1 LYPVSVS
8 DYAPKKVRERAAS
21 EGQPPAGAADRS
33 SETQKTPRQ
42 HPMEARPADDTDDD
56 HGAPLAPAGPHERP
70 ANGPDDG
77 DDNPPIPFKP
87 RGAREEAPARADSAE
102 GDFDDHL
109 DRLESSLNQIRRE
122 RAELEDETPVRSP
135 RASADGGDEPFP
147 RLARTGTEGGDEPFP
162 RLTRASA
169 EDGDEPFPRITRAS
183 TEGGDEPFP
192 RLPRASQLP
201 PVPGLRAPAG
211 GRDNYIDGFRLPR
224 SLGPTYVPPP
234 PLREKRTNHLGLA
247 LRVAIACAIAAP
259 AAYYLAAG
267 SGPSKSDRGPK
278 LSAAGTRPVD
288 LPPMPAAS
296 PAVAQQGGPAQA
308 VPLRAQVLPAQPL
321 PPQAVP
327 PQGLSPQATPGPV
340 VQAPQAPVAQMQ
352 VQTSQPLTRLNDMRP
367 DAPPPAQGAGV
378 AMANV
383 NPAAPPPAASQPV
396 RAIDTGAVK
405 LLLTQ
410 GEQFVNTGDLV
421 TARLLFRRAAEAGD
435 ADGALSLGATYDPGV
450 LAKLGVRGIAPD
462 IEQARSWY
470 EKARDLG
477 SAEAPRRLKLLANR

>member
-1 LYPVSVS
+1 MSTPTGRPLYPVSVS
-8 DYAPKKVRERAAS
+8 DYAPKKVRDRAAS
-21 EGQPPAGAADRS
+21 EGQSAAGAADRS
-33 SETQKTPRQ
+33 SETPKMPRQ
-42 HPMEARPADDTDDD
+42 HPTEARPAGDADDD
-56 HGAPLAPAGPHERP
+56 HEAPLAPTGPHEHP
-70 ANGPDDG
+70 ANRPDHG
-77 DDNPPIPFKP
+77 DDANPPIPFKP
-87 RGAREEAPARADSAE
+87 RGAREDGAARTDSAD
-102 GDFDDHL
+102 GGYDHDL
-109 DRLESSLNQIRRE
+109 DRLESSLNEIRRE
-122 RAELEDETPVRSP
+122 RAALEDEAPPRPP
-135 RASADGGDEPFP
+135 RASAEAGDE
-147 RLARTGTEGGDEPFP
+147 A
-162 RLTRASA
+162 
-169 EDGDEPFPRITRAS
+169 
-183 TEGGDEPFP
+183 FP

-201 PVPGLRAPAG
+201 PVPGLRGPAS

-247 LRVAIACAIAAP
+247 LRVAVACAIAAP

-267 SGPSKSDRGPK
+267 GGPKSDRGPK
-278 LSAAGTRPVD
+278 LSAAGTRVVD

-296 PAVAQQGGPAQA
+296 PAVAHQGGPAQA
-308 VPLRAQVLPAQPL
+308 LPLQAQALPAQPL
-321 PPQAVP
+321 APQPVP
-327 PQGLSPQATPGPV
+327 PQGLSPQATPAAQP
-340 VQAPQAPVAQMQ
+340 PQAPVAQ
-352 VQTSQPLTRLNDMRP
+352 VPVSQPLTRLNDIRP
-367 DAPPPAQGAGV
+367 DAAAPPAQGAPAGV
-378 AMANV
+378 ALASV
-383 NPAAPPPAASQPV
+383 NPAPPPAASKPV
-396 RAIDTGAVK
+396 RAVDGEAVK

>member
-1 LYPVSVS
+1 MSTPTGRPLYPVSVS

-21 EGQPPAGAADRS
+21 EGQPAAGAADRS
-33 SETQKTPRQ
+33 SETPKTPRQ
-42 HPMEARPADDTDDD
+42 HPTEARPADGTDDD
-56 HGAPLAPAGPHERP
+56 HEAPLAPTGPHERP
-70 ANGPDDG
+70 ANGPDHG

-87 RGAREEAPARADSAE
+87 RNAREDASARADSAE
-102 GDFDDHL
+102 GGFDDDL
-109 DRLESSLNQIRRE
+109 ERLESSLSQIRRD
-122 RAELEDETPVRSP
+122 RAELEEQALPRPP
-135 RASADGGDEPFP
+135 RASA
-147 RLARTGTEGGDEPFP
+147 
-162 RLTRASA
+162 
-169 EDGDEPFPRITRAS
+169 
-183 TEGGDEPFP
+183 EGGDEPFP

-201 PVPGLRAPAG
+201 PAPGLRAPAGG

-247 LRVAIACAIAAP
+247 LRVAVACAIAAP

-267 SGPSKSDRGPK
+267 GGHSKSDRGPK
-278 LSAAGTRPVD
+278 LSSAETRPVD
-288 LPPMPAAS
+288 LPPMPAVS

-308 VPLRAQVLPAQPL
+308 LPPRAQVLPAQPL
-321 PPQAVP
+321 PPEAVP
-327 PQGLSPQATPGPV
+327 PQAISPPPTRVAQP
-340 VQAPQAPVAQMQ
+340 PQVPVAQ
-352 VQTSQPLTRLNDMRP
+352 VPAPQPLTTRLNDVRP
-367 DAPPPAQGAGV
+367 DAAPPAQGSGV
-378 AMANV
+378 AIASV
-383 NPAAPPPAASQPV
+383 NPAAAPPAASKPV
-396 RAIDTGAVK
+396 RAVDTEAVK

-421 TARLLFRRAAEAGD
+421 TARLLFRRAAESGD

>member
-21 EGQPPAGAADRS
+21 EGQPAAGAADRS
-33 SETQKTPRQ
+33 SETPKTPRQ
-42 HPMEARPADDTDDD
+42 HPTEARPADGTDND
-56 HGAPLAPAGPHERP
+56 HEAPLAPTGPHERP

-77 DDNPPIPFKP
+77 NDNRPIPFKP
-87 RGAREEAPARADSAE
+87 RGAREESPARADSAE
-102 GDFDDHL
+102 GEFENDL

-122 RAELEDETPVRSP
+122 RAELEDEALARSP
-135 RASADGGDEPFP
+135 RASAEGDDEPFP
-147 RLARTGTEGGDEPFP
+147 RLARASHEGGDEPV
-162 RLTRASA
+162 
-169 EDGDEPFPRITRAS
+169 
-183 TEGGDEPFP
+183 P

-247 LRVAIACAIAAP
+247 LRVAVACAIAAP

-267 SGPSKSDRGPK
+267 GGPSKSDRAPK

-288 LPPMPAAS
+288 LPPMPAMS
-296 PAVAQQGGPAQA
+296 PAVAQQGAPAQA
-308 VPLRAQVLPAQPL
+308 LPPRAQVLPAQPL

-327 PQGLSPQATPGPV
+327 PQGAQGFSPQGLSPQATPGPV
-340 VQAPQAPVAQMQ
+340 AQAPQAPAAQMQ
-352 VQTSQPLTRLNDMRP
+352 VPASQPLTRLNDVRP
-367 DAPPPAQGAGV
+367 DPAAPAQGAGV
-378 AMANV
+378 TMASV
-383 NPAAPPPAASQPV
+383 NPAAPPPAASKPV
-396 RAIDTGAVK
+396 RTVDTEAVR

-421 TARLLFRRAAEAGD
+421 TARLLFRRAAESGD

-462 IEQARSWY
+462 IEQARTWY